1 MHLRRITRWTQHQAD
16 EVFISSRRIYC
27 IARLG
32 KILPHADIYSC
43 QIKILTAGN
52 QVFLLFPLSLS

>member
-32 KILPHADIYSC
+32 KLTWEQTWEQTLEH
-43 QIKILTAGN
+43 QIPVN
-52 QVFLLFPLSLS
+52 RV